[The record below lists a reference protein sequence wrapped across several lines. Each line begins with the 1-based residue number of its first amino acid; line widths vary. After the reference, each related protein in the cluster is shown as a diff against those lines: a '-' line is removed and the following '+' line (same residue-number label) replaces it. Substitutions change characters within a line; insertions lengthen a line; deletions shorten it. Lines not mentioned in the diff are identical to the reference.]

1 MKKTIST
8 AESHRFIAW
17 INSDNVVQWNG
28 VYKTQCTQYKKK
40 FDFNELINYWKKEYR
55 NNG

>member
-1 MKKTIST
+1 MQKTIST